1 MPFAAFLDAPLA
13 PVTVHAYTPPEP
25 GPGEAAVRLEA
36 CGICHSDVM
45 ITGLEKLPLSPL
57 ILGHEGIGVVTAV
70 GPDVTEVQPGD
81 RVGITYF
88 ASSCGKC
95 DACHNGYQRF
105 CARQTNHGYTR
116 HGALATETFAAVQSL
131 VKVPA
136 ALSAAEAAPLCCAG
150 WTAMGAIR
158 EARVQPGETVAI
170 VGFGGLGHLA
180 LQYIKALGANA
191 AVVDVS
197 EPKLEHA
204 RDLGA
209 IAVTTP
215 ENARKVLLKNMGGV
229 DAALVFTASAAIV
242 PTAISSLK
250 RRGRAVLVGLTTDTY
265 AVSPTELV
273 IKGITI
279 QGSYLGS
286 KEDLA
291 QVFTLA
297 EQGIVK
303 AKVSTHPLDQAP
315 DLISQLKQGRI
326 TGRAVIAF

>member
-1 MPFAAFLDAPLA
+1 MPLAAFLDAPLA
-13 PVTVHAYTPPEP
+13 PVTIHAFAPPEP
-25 GPGEAAVRLEA
+25 GPGEAAIRLEA

-57 ILGHEGIGVVTAV
+57 ILGHEGIGVVTAT
-70 GPDVTEVQPGD
+70 GADVTQVQPGD

-88 ASSCGKC
+88 ASSCGNC
-95 DACHNGYQRF
+95 DACRNGHQRF
-105 CARQTNHGYTR
+105 CAKQTNHGYTR
-116 HGALATETFAAVQSL
+116 QGALATETVAAVQSL

-158 EARVQPGETVAI
+158 TARVQAGETVAI
-170 VGFGGLGHLA
+170 AGFGGLGHLA
-180 LQYIKALGANA
+180 LQYVKALGANA
-191 AVVDVS
+191 AVIDVS
-197 EPKLEHA
+197 EAKLEHA
-204 RDLGA
+204 RELGA

-215 ENARKVLLKNMGGV
+215 ENARKVLLKEMGGV

-250 RRGRAVLVGLTTDTY
+250 RRGRAVLVGLTTDTF

-273 IKGITI
+273 IKGVSV

-286 KEDLA
+286 PEDLA
-291 QVFTLA
+291 QVFALA
-297 EQGIVK
+297 EQGMVK
-303 AKVSTHPLDQAP
+303 AKVSAHPLDQAP
-315 DLISQLKQGRI
+315 ELISQLKQGRI
-326 TGRAVIAF
+326 AGRAVIAF